1 MFEFNLFWV
10 VWFFFGYIFFGGRG
24 GGAMDF
30 LKKFHTIS
38 MLRRNKSP
46 TEQSIDFH
54 YRFIVKKEFD
64 LTCFSFLVRWT
75 DPPKYH
81 YTLHKKT
88 HKNPYALFYRF
99 KFL

>member
-10 VWFFFGYIFFGGRG
+10 VWGFFCYISGLFFFGGGVWIF
-24 GGAMDF
+24 
-30 LKKFHTIS
+30 LKFHTIS

-64 LTCFSFLVRWT
+64 LTCFSFLVRLT
-75 DPPKYH
+75 DP
-81 YTLHKKT
+81 TLQ
-88 HKNPYALFYRF
+88 
-99 KFL
+99 